1 MHSNSNDVK
10 SSSGS
15 EPGRIQLVIVTPT
28 WNGEAFLNETIS
40 SVVAQSGDFDLHYHV
55 QDGLSTDGTVK
66 ILQQWSKTFADSATD
81 STPRVQYSWAS
92 EEDAGMYDAINKGF
106 AHVLTRLGSVDPAR
120 VIMTWINS
128 DDLLAVSALKT
139 VARFFDSCP
148 DKLWMTGIATVAFSD
163 GAISDTRESPWGSS
177 TYYLGAGLY
186 DGRTL
191 PVVQQEGTFWRQSL
205 WDRAGEADAT
215 LRLAGDWDLWRRFAG
230 HADLVTF
237 KAVLGIH
244 RRHAGQ
250 LSEDMGKYWREVDDV
265 KAKSLGGEAIMQIDH
280 GSWDVRSGW
289 IGGWDS
295 NLSRYSVYRV
305 EVPAPRIVEV
315 GGDGV
320 STDVFVSASDATLR
334 AQGVELSGMSAPEH
348 WGRWSDSDLAP
359 SLRVR
364 LLEPLGGPC
373 ILTLRLRVI
382 DAQNNP
388 LIVRM
393 GPECWSIEAT
403 GEFRDYI
410 FNIPNGASVSAIDV
424 QPAAVRSPYELGF
437 SMDTRRISV
446 GLEKLS
452 ITPASVDDA
461 PAEY

>member
-1 MHSNSNDVK
+1 MHSNFENSRLIETEE
-10 SSSGS
+10 SS
-15 EPGRIQLVIVTPT
+15 RIQLVVVTPT

-40 SVVAQSGDFDLHYHV
+40 SIAAQSGNFDLHYHV
-55 QDGLSTDGTVK
+55 QDGLSTDGTIK
-66 ILQQWSKTFADSATD
+66 ILQQWSERFVGTATD
-81 STPRVQYSWAS
+81 SAPRVQFSWAS
-92 EEDAGMYDAINKGF
+92 EKDAGMYDAINKGF
-106 AHVLTRLGSVDPAR
+106 AHVLTRLRSVDPAR

-128 DDLLAVSALKT
+128 DDLLAVSALRT
-139 VARFFDSCP
+139 VARFFDHCP
-148 DKLWMTGIATVAFSD
+148 DKSWMTGIATVAFSD
-163 GAISDTRESPWGSS
+163 GAISDTRETPWGAS
-177 TYYLGAGLY
+177 TRYLAAGLY

-191 PVVQQEGTFWRQSL
+191 PVVQQEGTFWRQTL
-205 WDRAGEADAT
+205 WNLAGEADAS

-230 HADLVTF
+230 HSDLVTF

-265 KAKSLGGEAIMQIDH
+265 KTRASLDEAIRQIDH
-280 GSWDVRSGW
+280 GNPDVRTGW
-289 IGGWDS
+289 VAGWDS
-295 NLSRYSVYRV
+295 NISRYSVYKV
-305 EVPAPRIVEV
+305 EVPAPRIVEIAD
-315 GGDGV
+315 DGV
-320 STDVFVSASDATLR
+320 STDLFVCANDATLR

-373 ILTLRLRVI
+373 IVTLRLRVI

-388 LIVRM
+388 LVVRM

-403 GEFRDYI
+403 GEFQDYK
-410 FNIPNGASVSAIDV
+410 FTVRNGVSVSSVDV
-424 QPAAVRSPYELGF
+424 QPAAARSPYELGF
-437 SMDTRRISV
+437 SNDTRRIAV

-452 ITPASVDDA
+452 ITPVSVVDA
-461 PAEY
+461 PAGY